1 MKRAIKIRWRMES
14 CKYQEENILEERVT
28 SAESLMWQ
36 WAEKNAVTLLGG
48 LSGTY
53 ICLFIPEDMD

>member
-1 MKRAIKIRWRMES
+1 MES
-14 CKYQEENILEERVT
+14 CKYQEENILEEGVT

-53 ICLFIPEDMD
+53 ICLFTPGEDMD